1 MSLIKQFAKNALFPL
16 AQCMFHA
23 NLINASVLWP
33 ISKMLQ
39 SVLRVS
45 DDAILFFKSF
55 DKNFWSVSM
64 ACVQNLFHCLN
75 KLLFLL

>member
-1 MSLIKQFAKNALFPL
+1 
-16 AQCMFHA
+16 MFRA
-23 NLINASVLWP
+23 NLINASALWQ

-55 DKNFWSVSM
+55 DKNFWSFST